1 MQYFSDEQ
9 LDDMF
14 GLLDL
19 GQLEMMGY
27 DNVRQ
32 VSNSDELEDLLMAIE
47 EDFSNLDREEKIEEL
62 RSIGAFD
69 DDALVD
75 EVKMG
80 AETKRQRLKREKDE
94 AAMDEAA
101 TDVDYMREH
110 YAEAQAKVECPHCG
124 FPDDFHIERIVIC
137 NHCGERPEDHS
148 EWNYQQDK
156 RVGGGDYW
164 AEEGNTPVMPPHQLG
179 QPVNWK
185 PHNDRISALKRQR
198 AESLVEADPQWGET
212 LVLIA
217 DRDTT
222 ITQYRFHYSV
232 DYDGVIDGA
241 DVDVEDEM
249 VIKKGDIV
257 LFHFSDEYWSDSV
270 AGPNDL
276 VGYYDGDYYESG
288 NPESMW
294 GIENPEDWTLI
305 ETVVDE
311 NSPNWGGR
319 DSEPRIVHTP
329 GGRSWR
335 FTISGVG
342 KGDTEVEAF
351 RDFVTSTKIGEAHKW
366 DQERMSAET
375 FEADKL
381 PDYKDLT
388 IEEVDIEGNRVKVAS
403 FTYGGVPM
411 YFAFEDE
418 YGGVNEQ
425 GLYIFYNRGLGET
438 GEYTYDDYLVE
449 ASDNGQND
457 PLDWKWFEQYV
468 DAKWVAQSM
477 TEKQYN
483 ELGPYAK
490 EILKQYKPTYAETFA
505 ADSPFN
511 TLLQIRDDVIIEEEE
526 DFHTLLQIYLSLED
540 DIAALYDAGM
550 EKHGLLP
557 EMMRYRNEIAMRLDA
572 IQDEV
577 AIQDTIEMDAEHQPT
592 AVPFQLQQ
600 PLRTGY
606 KMGLGWVGAALT
618 VPLLILGLG
627 AYYNQ

>member
-1 MQYFSDEQ
+1 
-9 LDDMF
+9 
-14 GLLDL
+14 
-19 GQLEMMGY
+19 
-27 DNVRQ
+27 
-32 VSNSDELEDLLMAIE
+32 
-47 EDFSNLDREEKIEEL
+47 
-62 RSIGAFD
+62 
-69 DDALVD
+69 
-75 EVKMG
+75 
-80 AETKRQRLKREKDE
+80 
-94 AAMDEAA
+94 
-101 TDVDYMREH
+101 
-110 YAEAQAKVECPHCG
+110 
-124 FPDDFHIERIVIC
+124 
-137 NHCGERPEDHS
+137 
-148 EWNYQQDK
+148 
-156 RVGGGDYW
+156 
-164 AEEGNTPVMPPHQLG
+164 MPPHQLG

-222 ITQYRFHYSV
+222 INQYRFHYSV

-241 DVDVEDEM
+241 DVDVEDKM

-257 LFHFSDEYWSDSV
+257 LFHFSDDYWADSV
-270 AGPNDL
+270 AGANDL

-366 DQERMSAET
+366 DQERLSAET
-375 FEADKL
+375 FAASGEID
-381 PDYKDLT
+381 DET
-388 IEEVDIEGNRVKVAS
+388 IERFIARG
-403 FTYGGVPM
+403 
-411 YFAFEDE
+411 
-418 YGGVNEQ
+418 
-425 GLYIFYNRGLGET
+425 YIL
-438 GEYTYDDYLVE
+438 
-449 ASDNGQND
+449 SPNGD
-457 PLDWKWFEQYV
+457 PTNPDHWR
-468 DAKWVAQSM
+468 S
-477 TEKQYN
+477 
-483 ELGPYAK
+483 PP
-490 EILKQYKPTYAETFA
+490 EIRKPTAATTSWTLAAETFA

-511 TLLQIRDDVIIEEEE
+511 TLLQIRDDIIIEEEE

-540 DIAALYDAGM
+540 DIAALYEAGM

-577 AIQDTIEMDAEHQPT
+577 AIQETIEMEAEHQP

-606 KMGLGWVGAALT
+606 KLGLGWVGAALT

>member
-14 GLLDL
+14 GLLELD
-19 GQLEMMGY
+19 QLQMMGY
-27 DNVRQ
+27 DSVHQ
-32 VSNSDELEDLLMAIE
+32 VADRDELEDLLMAIE

-62 RSIGAFD
+62 RSIGAFED
-69 DDALVD
+69 EDLVD
-75 EVKMG
+75 EVKFFKYNKKRLG

-101 TDVDYMREH
+101 TDVEYMREH
-110 YAEAQAKVECPHCG
+110 YAESNSDTYTRREMREMV
-124 FPDDFHIERIVIC
+124 
-137 NHCGERPEDHS
+137 
-148 EWNYQQDK
+148 DK
-156 RVGGGDYW
+156 RCIACEKNVPGVEGSHYFVCDECVDDDW
-164 AEEGNTPVMPPHQLG
+164 AWSAETEEGNTPVMPPHEFG
-179 QPVNWK
+179 QPVQWR
-185 PHNDRISALKRQR
+185 PHDERISALKRQR
-198 AESLVEADPQWGET
+198 AESLVEADPDIGET

-222 ITQYRFHYSV
+222 ITQYGFHYST
-232 DYDGVIDGA
+232 DYDGQIDGA

-257 LFHFSDEYWSDSV
+257 LFHFSDDYYGGV
-270 AGPNDL
+270 ADGQDL

-305 ETVVDE
+305 ETVSDE

-342 KGDTEVEAF
+342 KGDDEVEAF
-351 RDFVTSTKIGEAHKW
+351 RDFVTSTKIGEANKW
-366 DQERMSAET
+366 ERERMS
-375 FEADKL
+375 
-381 PDYKDLT
+381 
-388 IEEVDIEGNRVKVAS
+388 
-403 FTYGGVPM
+403 
-411 YFAFEDE
+411 
-418 YGGVNEQ
+418 
-425 GLYIFYNRGLGET
+425 
-438 GEYTYDDYLVE
+438 
-449 ASDNGQND
+449 
-457 PLDWKWFEQYV
+457 
-468 DAKWVAQSM
+468 
-477 TEKQYN
+477 
-483 ELGPYAK
+483 
-490 EILKQYKPTYAETFA
+490 AETFA

-540 DIAALYDAGM
+540 DIAALYAAGM

-557 EMMRYRNEIAMRLDA
+557 EMMRYRNQIAMRLDA

-592 AVPFQLQQ
+592 SVPFQLQQ

-627 AYYNQ
+627 SFYNRDNNQ

>member
-14 GLLDL
+14 GLLELD
-19 GQLEMMGY
+19 QLQMMGY
-27 DNVRQ
+27 DSVHQ
-32 VSNSDELEDLLMAIE
+32 VADRDELEDLLMAIE

-62 RSIGAFD
+62 RSIGAFED
-69 DDALVD
+69 EDLVD
-75 EVKMG
+75 EVKFFKYNKKRLG

-101 TDVDYMREH
+101 TDVEYMREH
-110 YAEAQAKVECPHCG
+110 YAESNSDTYTRRELREMV
-124 FPDDFHIERIVIC
+124 
-137 NHCGERPEDHS
+137 
-148 EWNYQQDK
+148 DK
-156 RVGGGDYW
+156 RCIACEKNVPGVEGSNYFVCDECVDDDW
-164 AEEGNTPVMPPHQLG
+164 ASSAETEEGNTPVMPPHEFG
-179 QPVNWK
+179 QPVQWR
-185 PHNDRISALKRQR
+185 PHDERISALKRQR
-198 AESLVEADPQWGET
+198 AESLVEADPDIGET

-222 ITQYRFHYSV
+222 ITQYGFHYST
-232 DYDGVIDGA
+232 DYDGQIDGA

-257 LFHFSDEYWSDSV
+257 LFHFSDDYYGGV
-270 AGPNDL
+270 ADGQDL

-305 ETVVDE
+305 ETVSDE

-342 KGDTEVEAF
+342 KGDDEVEAF
-351 RDFVTSTKIGEAHKW
+351 RDFVTSTKIGEANKW
-366 DQERMSAET
+366 ERERMS
-375 FEADKL
+375 
-381 PDYKDLT
+381 
-388 IEEVDIEGNRVKVAS
+388 
-403 FTYGGVPM
+403 
-411 YFAFEDE
+411 
-418 YGGVNEQ
+418 
-425 GLYIFYNRGLGET
+425 
-438 GEYTYDDYLVE
+438 
-449 ASDNGQND
+449 
-457 PLDWKWFEQYV
+457 
-468 DAKWVAQSM
+468 
-477 TEKQYN
+477 
-483 ELGPYAK
+483 
-490 EILKQYKPTYAETFA
+490 AETFA

-540 DIAALYDAGM
+540 DIAALYAAGM

-557 EMMRYRNEIAMRLDA
+557 EMMRYRNQIAMRLDA

-577 AIQDTIEMDAEHQPT
+577 AIQDTIEMDAEWSGPDGPYSSPLFKKYKPELRVPATKRVANLYKQGRGVVGDSQLSDFSIGKDGLPKSYDGLMNWQRTYRNVIRTGHGPHTHRDEEKDYQILQRIDQKLQRKT
-592 AVPFQLQQ
+592 MKWLAVPLV
-600 PLRTGY
+600 L
-606 KMGLGWVGAALT
+606 
-618 VPLLILGLG
+618 LGLG
-627 AYYNQ
+627 ALYNNE